1 MQIND
6 RTVIITGAAAGIGRS
21 LASVCLARGASHV
34 VLADIDRDRVSL
46 VAEELGS
53 DATAA
58 CCDVASE
65 SDVQA
70 LVAKTLDQLG
80 RIDIFISNAGVTAK
94 GGLDCTNEQW
104 QQIWEINVMSRVYAA
119 RAVVPHMLERG
130 SGCLVQTASA
140 AGLLTEIGSAPYSVT
155 KHADLAFAE
164 WLSVQYGRSGI
175 QVACVCPLG
184 VQTDMLDESD
194 PVHRFLYLQSITAE
208 AAATAVVEGI
218 EAEEFLILPHPD
230 VLEFFRRKASDY
242 SGWLRGMQRLH
253 QKFSGPNAEKRI

>member
-1 MQIND
+1 M
-6 RTVIITGAAAGIGRS
+6 VTGAAAGIGKS
-21 LASVCLARGASHV
+21 LGGVCLARGARHV
-34 VLADIDRDRVSL
+34 VLADIDGDRISR
-46 VAEELGS
+46 VATELGPA
-53 DATAA
+53 ATGV

-65 SDVQA
+65 SDVQGLIA
-70 LVAKTLDQLG
+70 ATLAAQG
-80 RIDIFISNAGVTAK
+80 TIDILISNAGVTAK

-104 QQIWEINVMSRVYAA
+104 QRIWEINVMSRVYAA
-119 RAVVPHMLERG
+119 RAVVPHMLEQG
-130 SGCLVQTASA
+130 SGCLVHTASA

-184 VQTDMLDESD
+184 VETDMLDESD

-208 AAATAVVEGI
+208 AAAVAVVDGI